1 MPRPAGFTLLEM
13 LVVIT
18 VMGLAML
25 AAPRIGGAWADGAR
39 DRAAVQELGSG
50 LSRARFMAVA
60 MRSPVEVLFDLKERT
75 WRTSPAG
82 PKGRLPNVDVSVLGI
97 DGATARDAATSAIQ
111 FYPDGGSS
119 GGTILI
125 DMPGNQGKPTRIAAD
140 WLSGRIEV
148 RD

>member
-1 MPRPAGFTLLEM
+1 MSRPAGFTLLEM
-13 LVVIT
+13 LVVIM

-25 AAPRIGGAWADGAR
+25 AAPRIGGAWSDGAR
-39 DRAAVQELGSG
+39 DRAAIQELGAG

-60 MRSPVEVLFDLKERT
+60 MHSPVEVLFDLKDRT
-75 WRTSPAG
+75 WHTSPAG
-82 PKGRLPNVDVSVLGI
+82 PKGRLPDVGISVLGI
-97 DGATARDAATSAIQ
+97 DGATVRGASTSTIQ

-119 GGTILI
+119 GGTIQI
-125 DMPGNQGKPTRIAAD
+125 DMPTSQGKPTRIAAD

>member
-1 MPRPAGFTLLEM
+1 MSRPAGFTLLEL

-25 AAPRIGGAWADGAR
+25 AAPRLGGAWADGAR

-50 LSRARFMAVA
+50 LSRARFMAA
-60 MRSPVEVLFDLKERT
+60 ATRSPVEVVFDIKDRT

-82 PKGRLPNVDVSVLGI
+82 PKGRLPDTGISVLGI
-97 DGATARDAATSAIQ
+97 DGATVRDAATSAIR

-119 GGTILI
+119 GGTILL
-125 DMPGNQGKPTRIAAD
+125 DMPGSEGKPTRIAAD